1 MKPIKYLLLFATAL
15 CVSQWRRWGREP
27 QRGFGPRFSRHP
39 REERAN
45 SYFEPQQKQFETFNV
60 QQDQDTYFQPQ
71 QQDNNF
77 QPQQNQDTF
86 QLESQTEYFQPQQFQ
101 GFQGMDYQGP
111 VQPLKIPEQ
120 QLSEQQLET
129 IFRPL
134 YEQLLKI
141 EHKLNNNEQ
150 LTEQQIFGLLLL
162 MPDLVELQ
170 PLFEQFSQLSQ
181 NPQDVQK
188 QQVQQA
194 FQQLKEVQSQVGE
207 SL

>member
-15 CVSQWRRWGREP
+15 CVSNWRRWGREP

-39 REERAN
+39 REEAPN
-45 SYFEPQQKQFETFNV
+45 TYYEPQQKQFNTYNV

-71 QQDNNF
+71 QQDNFYF
-77 QPQQNQDTF
+77 QPQQNQDDLQLDYYQPLQVQNF
-86 QLESQTEYFQPQQFQ
+86 QR
-101 GFQGMDYQGP
+101 MDYQGP
-111 VQPLKIPEQ
+111 VQPLPLPEQ

-134 YEQLLKI
+134 YEQLLRI

-170 PLFEQFSQLSQ
+170 PIFEQFSQLSQ

>member
-15 CVSQWRRWGREP
+15 CVSQWRHWGRGP
-27 QRGFGPRFSRHP
+27 QRGFGPRFSRHQ
-39 REERAN
+39 RGEER
-45 SYFEPQQKQFETFNV
+45 SSVYFEPQQTSFGKGQN
-60 QQDQDTYFQPQ
+60 QDTYFQPQ
-71 QQDNNF
+71 QQDNYY
-77 QPQQNQDTF
+77 QPQQQDT
-86 QLESQTEYFQPQQFQ
+86 YFQPQQQYNYYQPIQSHSFQ
-101 GFQGMDYQGP
+101 RMDYQGP
-111 VQPLKIPEQ
+111 VQPLQLPEQ
-120 QLSEQQLET
+120 ALSEQQLET

-141 EHKLNNNEQ
+141 EQKLNNNEQ
-150 LTEQQIFGLLLL
+150 LSEQQIFSLLLL

-170 PLFEQFSQLSQ
+170 PIFEQFSELSQ

-188 QQVQQA
+188 EQVQQA

>member
-39 REERAN
+39 RDETPN
-45 SYFEPQQKQFETFNV
+45 TYYKPQQKQFNKYNV
-60 QQDQDTYFQPQ
+60 
-71 QQDNNF
+71 
-77 QPQQNQDTF
+77 QPQQNQDDLQLDYYQPLQVQNF
-86 QLESQTEYFQPQQFQ
+86 QR
-101 GFQGMDYQGP
+101 MDYQGP
-111 VQPLKIPEQ
+111 VQPLPLPEQ

-134 YEQLLKI
+134 YEQLLRI

-170 PLFEQFSQLSQ
+170 PIFEQFSQLSQ

-207 SL
+207 SF